1 MRAQWIKFFI
11 FRNSRLCSLWLKR
24 NFLLLRRPFFLLLI
38 FQNKKSWWVLKST
51 WKNLQNERNPT
62 SVAQTVWFWDQ
73 KMWKGSDFLV
83 SARKW
88 LACDSAHALE
98 MIDDALELTR
108 AWNGMFVCF
117 VRGYNVGP
125 MNLNWAFVL
134 EIESN
139 PDFFAILNW
148 QIWLTQVTC
157 GKLGQGEKIS
167 I

>member
-1 MRAQWIKFFI
+1 MNKIFHFQKFKIMQLVIEKKF
-11 FRNSRLCSLWLKR
+11 SALKAAL
-24 NFLLLRRPFFLLLI
+24 FSASDFSKQKILVGSEIYL
-38 FQNKKSWWVLKST
+38 KKSTKWAQSHFCSSNRLVLRP
-51 WKNLQNERNPT
+51 KNVERVRFSGVRT
-62 SVAQTVWFWDQ
+62 
-73 KMWKGSDFLV
+73 KMIGLS
-83 SARKW
+83 
-88 LACDSAHALE
+88 CDSSHALE

-157 GKLGQGEKIS
+157 GKLGHGEKIS